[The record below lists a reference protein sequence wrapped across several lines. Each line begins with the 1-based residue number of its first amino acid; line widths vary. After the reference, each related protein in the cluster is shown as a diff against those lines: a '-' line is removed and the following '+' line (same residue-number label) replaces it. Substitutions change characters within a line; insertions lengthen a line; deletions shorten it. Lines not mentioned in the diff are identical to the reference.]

1 MFSAYIAAR
10 VIDLTA
16 AYEDQSKHDKKA
28 RVNSPRRPL
37 VLLVCLEKFLPA
49 GFLAVLWI

>member
-28 RVNSPRRPL
+28 RVNSQDGRWS
-37 VLLVCLEKFLPA
+37 C
-49 GFLAVLWI
+49 